1 MSNSFNGKQKKT
13 PQSGRKNSA
22 SASRGRTGKQST
34 YENVLQ
40 QIPKNVRKPL
50 LIGIAVTAAVLLLF
64 LLLNESFFHIEV
76 VPTIGQ
82 LFDAAGLSSD
92 NGENAPLPD
101 GDTLQVHYIDVGQG
115 DCQLVVTSSATV
127 LIDCGERE
135 YYERVIDYIK
145 GLDISKLDYVVVS
158 HPHTDHMGGMSY
170 IIDEFDVG
178 TVIMPKIQDSAL
190 PTTNAYK
197 RLLTSISEKNIKVN
211 YAEPGKKYGV
221 GGAVMTVLSP
231 VKDYDNLNNY
241 SAAVRITHGENTFL
255 FTGDIE
261 KKAEADILSNGGD
274 VSATVLKVAHHGS
287 SGSSSKAFID
297 AVNPEYAVIGV
308 GTGNDYGHPH
318 KETLKWIEERKLK
331 LYRTDLNGNV
341 IFTSTGSSL
350 TVKTEKG

>member
-1 MSNSFNGKQKKT
+1 MNNFNGKQKKT
-13 PQSGRKNSA
+13 PQSGGKNSENK
-22 SASRGRTGKQST
+22 GKTDQQST
-34 YENVLQ
+34 YEEVLR

-82 LFDAAGLSSD
+82 LFNASGLSD
-92 NGENAPLPD
+92 NGENASLPD

-115 DCQLVVTSSATV
+115 DCQLIVSSSETV

-145 GLDISKLDYVVVS
+145 GLNISKLDYVVVS

-190 PTTNAYK
+190 PNTNAYK
-197 RLLTSISEKNIKVN
+197 RLLTSISEKNIKVK

-261 KKAEADILSNGGD
+261 KKAEADILSSGGD
-274 VSATVLKVAHHGS
+274 VSATVLKAAHHGS

-297 AVNPEYAVIGV
+297 AVNPEYVVIEV

-318 KETLKWIEERKLK
+318 KETLKWIEERGLK

-350 TVKTEKG
+350 AVKTEKG